1 MGATHSGINSL
12 QSRHERNGVLILATL
27 YTNLKLLSMKT
38 RHKRVTGCVIP
49 LIYRAVNMKTGRRL
63 ILQGH
68 GGSHRI
74 LSWVTALGRYGTPLL
89 IFTLLTL
96 ERSTLQ
102 FSTLSTEYTEHLPG
116 LNSRTLSLRYRN
128 RSLHQTLNRNYSS
141 CL

>member
-1 MGATHSGINSL
+1 MGATPHSGINSL

-74 LSWVTALGRYGTPLL
+74 LSWVTALGRSSEEDTKQGDNSSEDVCDPGNE
-89 IFTLLTL
+89 IG
-96 ERSTLQ
+96 R
-102 FSTLSTEYTEHLPG
+102 PG
-116 LNSRTLSLRYRN
+116 LQAHAQLHSRFEGRREVTPWLIRRMEN
-128 RSLHQTLNRNYSS
+128 A
-141 CL
+141 